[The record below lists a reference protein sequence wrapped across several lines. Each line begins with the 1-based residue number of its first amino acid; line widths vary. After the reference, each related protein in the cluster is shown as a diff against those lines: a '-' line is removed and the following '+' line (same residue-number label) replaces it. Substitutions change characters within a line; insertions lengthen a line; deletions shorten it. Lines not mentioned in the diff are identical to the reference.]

1 LQAPPADIFITT
13 WMCIESLY
21 NWEFKPIY
29 CCMDGSANRAFLKMH
44 FPSGNPLTS
53 KMVAR
58 CYKNPTK
65 KIIFLMDPCHLIKK
79 K

>member
-1 LQAPPADIFITT
+1 
-13 WMCIESLY
+13 
-21 NWEFKPIY
+21 
-29 CCMDGSANRAFLKMH
+29 MDGSANRAFLKMH

-79 K
+79 KKGIVCGVMFFSKVI